1 MPQSSRFI
9 DPVSLM
15 RLALPDGRR
24 KRGWFWRR
32 LSAMRQTFGNEI
44 FFARSDGD
52 TFVVDNQRI
61 AALYDDHVLVEFM
74 HVRG

>member
-1 MPQSSRFI
+1 
-9 DPVSLM
+9 
-15 RLALPDGRR
+15 
-24 KRGWFWRR
+24 
-32 LSAMRQTFGNEI
+32 MRQTFGNEI